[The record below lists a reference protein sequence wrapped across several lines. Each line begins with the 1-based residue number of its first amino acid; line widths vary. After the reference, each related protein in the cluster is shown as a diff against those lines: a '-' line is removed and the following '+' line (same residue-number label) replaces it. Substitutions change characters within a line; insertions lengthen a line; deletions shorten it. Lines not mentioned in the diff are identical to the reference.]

1 MTISEYLGN
10 LNQRYKTGISR
21 EHSYRGGLQTLLES
35 MLDNVL
41 VTNEPAR
48 IECGAPDYILT
59 NKSIPVGYIE
69 AKDIGEPL
77 KGKKHKE
84 QFERYKASLPNL
96 IITDY
101 LDFYLYREGDFVTSI
116 RIADT
121 EDGSIQPRP
130 HKFAQFKNLIN
141 DFATHTAQTITS
153 SSKLSKMMAGKAR
166 LLSTIIENAL
176 NSDAVD
182 NQVNEA
188 ANNTL
193 REQLEAFQNVLIH
206 DIDAKEFADIY
217 AQTIAYG
224 MFAARLHDPTL
235 DSFSRFEAA
244 QLIPKTN
251 PFLRKLFQYIAG
263 YDLDERVDWVV
274 DALADIFRATD
285 VATLLKDFGK
295 ATQQNDPIIHF
306 YENFLAEFDPALR
319 KSRGVWYTPEP
330 VVNFIVRAVD
340 DILKDEFDLTDGL
353 ADTTKT
359 TVTVKTDVP
368 DKRTASGYKHE
379 EQEVHKV
386 QILDPAAGTGTFLAE
401 VINQIHSKFEGQKGI
416 WPSYVENHLIPR
428 LNGFELLMASYAM
441 AHLKLDL
448 LLRETGYNREANQR
462 FRVYLTNSL
471 EEHHPDT
478 GTLFAS
484 WLSEEANQANHVKRD
499 TPVMVVM
506 GNPPYSGISSN
517 MGEWI
522 SNLIEDY
529 KYVDGEHFGERKHW
543 LHDDY
548 VKFIRYGQHFV
559 EKNGEGVLAY
569 INNHGFL
576 DNPTFRGM
584 RWNLLKTFNKIF
596 IVDLHGNSLK
606 KEKTPEDNKDENV
619 FDIQTGVSINIFVKS
634 DEKNSKDLGKIYHT
648 DFWGRRGEK
657 YSKLW
662 DNGLKEIDFQE
673 VNYKDPSYYF
683 IPKEEEGKKE
693 YKKGFNLDEVFPNS
707 KTGIVTMGDTF
718 IISQKKE
725 RLKNRIN
732 DFLRSEYTEEELR
745 DKYGL
750 GKNYPGWILENKIE
764 IKVSESDFVKIAYRP
779 FDTQWTIF
787 DNQLLWRWRYDTMQH
802 FINSENVGLVFAR
815 QSTDKYWTGIQIV
828 DTIVDNRFHF
838 SQKGIPQ
845 EAPLYLY
852 PNDDQ
857 QTLGDKPERKPNLD
871 PKIIHQIANGIDLT
885 FTPEKEDTKGTF
897 APIDLLDYI
906 YTVLHSPTYR
916 EKYKEFLKID
926 FPRVPYPTDAETFWQ
941 LVELGSELR
950 EIHLLEH
957 PIINNFITT
966 YPVEGSNEITKRLT
980 KTKPGFILYDEEK
993 EDEDEAPTH
1002 TPDYHRYPGERLGKI
1017 QINDEQYFGMVP
1029 EKAWNFYIGGYQP
1042 AEKWLKDRR
1051 DRELSFEEIQH
1062 YQRIIVAL
1070 METDQIMGE
1079 IDTFD
1084 FEK

>member
-1 MTISEYLGN
+1 MTVSEYLEN

-59 NKSIPVGYIE
+59 NKGIPVGYIE

-101 LDFYLYREGDFVTSI
+101 LDFHLYREGDFAASI

-121 EDGSIQPRP
+121 EDGTIQPRT

-193 REQLEAFQNVLIH
+193 REQLEAFQNVLIY
-206 DIDAKEFADIY
+206 DIEAKEFADIY

-263 YDLDERVDWVV
+263 YDLDERIDWVV

-285 VATLLKDFGK
+285 VARLLKDFGK

-340 DILKDEFDLTDGL
+340 DILKDEFGLTEGL

-441 AHLKLDL
+441 AHLKLDM

-506 GNPPYSGISSN
+506 GNPPYSVSSSN
-517 MGEWI
+517 KSDWI
-522 SNLIEDY
+522 EKLVKDY
-529 KYVDGEHFGERKHW
+529 KKDLKEQNIQP
-543 LHDDY
+543 LSDDY
-548 VKFIRYGQHFV
+548 IKFIRFAQYFI
-559 EKNGEGVLAY
+559 EKNSEGILAY
-569 INNHGFL
+569 ISNNSFIDGRIH
-576 DNPTFRGM
+576 RQM
-584 RWNLLKTFNKIF
+584 RKNLLKSFDDIF
-596 IVDLHGNSLK
+596 ILDLHGSSMKNEVALDGS
-606 KEKTPEDNKDENV
+606 KDENV
-619 FDIQTGVSINIFVKS
+619 FDIQQGVSINLFVKNNNNNNLARIFHS
-634 DEKNSKDLGKIYHT
+634 DCYGKR
-648 DFWGRRGEK
+648 DEK
-657 YSKLW
+657 YSFLTDNNKSTIDWEQLEPRKPYYFFVPKDLKDQKSYESGFSLAKLI
-662 DNGLKEIDFQE
+662 DKNACGMVTARDKLLVQISKKEIKQIERDFKQ
-673 VNYKDPSYYF
+673 
-683 IPKEEEGKKE
+683 
-693 YKKGFNLDEVFPNS
+693 LDEETFRS
-707 KTGIVTMGDTF
+707 KYN
-718 IISQKKE
+718 
-725 RLKNRIN
+725 LN
-732 DFLRSEYTEEELR
+732 DSR
-745 DKYGL
+745 DWKYQSAKDDL
-750 GKNYPGWILENKIE
+750 LENGKIRT
-764 IKVSESDFVKIAYRP
+764 VDYRP
-779 FDTQWTIF
+779 FDRRHII
-787 DNQLLWRWRYDTMQH
+787 Y
-802 FINSENVGLVFAR
+802 SENSKGVLSYPRDDIMKHMYDKLNYGLLVCKQ
-815 QSTDKYWTGIQIV
+815 QSTFDFQHVFMIKGLSDKCTLSTQTKEATY
-828 DTIVDNRFHF
+828 HF
-838 SQKGIPQ
+838 
-845 EAPLYLY
+845 PLYLY
-852 PNDDQ
+852 PESNGQ
-857 QTLGDKPERKPNLD
+857 QTLDGSTERKPNLE
-871 PKIIHQIANGIDLT
+871 PEIIQQIANSLDLT
-885 FTPEKEDTKGTF
+885 FTPEKEETVGTF

-906 YTVLHSPTYR
+906 YAVLHSPTYR

-950 EIHLLEH
+950 KIHLLEH
-957 PIINNFITT
+957 PIVNNFITT

-980 KTKPGFILYDEEK
+980 KTKPGFILYEEEDDDEV
-993 EDEDEAPTH
+993 PTH
-1002 TPDYHRYPGERLGKI
+1002 TPDDHRYPGERLGKI

-1029 EKAWNFYIGGYQP
+1029 EKAWDFYIGGYQP

-1062 YQRIIVAL
+1062 YQKIIVAL
-1070 METDQIMGE
+1070 METDRIMAE
-1079 IDTFD
+1079 IDTID
-1084 FEK
+1084 FE